1 MKRKAMNKH
10 KLLSKLQ
17 ELVTT
22 PDKLDYQIYSDKGI
36 ASKKLAC
43 NQGSI

>member
-1 MKRKAMNKH
+1 MNKH
-10 KLLSKLQ
+10 LLMSKLQ
-17 ELVTT
+17 DLVTT
-22 PDKLDYQIYSDKGI
+22 LDKLDYQIYSDKGI